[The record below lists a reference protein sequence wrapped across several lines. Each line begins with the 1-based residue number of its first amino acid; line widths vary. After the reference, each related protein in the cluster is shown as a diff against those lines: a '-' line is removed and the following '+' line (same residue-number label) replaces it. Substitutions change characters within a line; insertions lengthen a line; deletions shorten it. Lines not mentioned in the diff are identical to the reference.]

1 MSARTPG
8 TDSNEEITSVS
19 AYVDYSLLKKK
30 NEKQKKHE
38 YTRTHKHTL
47 VRNFAKCW
55 LILKILTVVKQSV
68 FSLR

>member
-30 NEKQKKHE
+30 NEKQKNMNIHA
-38 YTRTHKHTL
+38 HTNTL
-47 VRNFAKCW
+47 
-55 LILKILTVVKQSV
+55 LSV
-68 FSLR
+68 TLPNAG